1 MVTQS
6 LLRPFSPNLVVNCAT
21 CSKGPRPT
29 AAAMPESES
38 FELYSITGDGE
49 ILQRDILLSV
59 LERCNQLIRMCNCV
73 VKSDARLVTNDAICF
88 SHGAQVFDFCATYF

>member
-49 ILQRDILLSV
+49 ILQRVIFFSLLW
-59 LERCNQLIRMCNCV
+59 NG
-73 VKSDARLVTNDAICF
+73 ATNLF
-88 SHGAQVFDFCATYF
+88 ECATVL